1 MRGLKSSTRVR
12 PMGYVSIGNRLKPTS
27 SNRQRRRISSLLA
40 MLAIVLNFLVPVTH
54 GFLMSAEAGEFV
66 EICTKNGI
74 ELVQIDSA
82 VKGESSK
89 SMKAGCSACADC
101 PTCSFGGAKS
111 FIAPDC
117 SFIRFEQKLVLN
129 DTAGSTN
136 DLVKDPPWT
145 RPGLRAPP
153 VA

>member
-1 MRGLKSSTRVR
+1 M
-12 PMGYVSIGNRLKPTS
+12 
-27 SNRQRRRISSLLA
+27 LA
-40 MLAIVLNFLVPVTH
+40 MLAIVLNFLFPVTH

-74 ELVQIDSA
+74 ELVQIESA
-82 VKGESSK
+82 DNGEISK

-129 DTAGSTN
+129 DTAGSSSIQI
-136 DLVKDPPWT
+136 KDPPWT

-153 VA
+153 AA